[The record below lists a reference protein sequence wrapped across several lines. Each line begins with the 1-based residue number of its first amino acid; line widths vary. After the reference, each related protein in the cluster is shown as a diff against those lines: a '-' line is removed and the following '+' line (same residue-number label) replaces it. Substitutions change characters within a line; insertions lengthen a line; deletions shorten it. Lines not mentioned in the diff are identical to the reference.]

1 VSNQFQATRFYFS
14 LSTFHFSLQREPVL
28 NFGRKNQ
35 LDQPKPVKA
44 RGTLAVQ
51 AHAKKPVVRPRE
63 LPQELLRRLEFTVV
77 RKLDGFFFGDYTGLF
92 YGPSLDLAEV
102 REYQPGDEVRRM
114 DWNVTAR
121 TGKLHV
127 RQYREEREITAW
139 VVVDLSRSMNF
150 GTRKKLKRDLA
161 LEFAGVAAGIVTRH
175 GDKIG
180 TVGVNEAGLKMVRP
194 ASGRNQALNVLQTL
208 TNLPST
214 STPTGARSVPNQI
227 EVNPKTPAGET
238 SLVDA
243 LSSLEKLLRRRAL
256 VFVISDFIDGTT
268 PASTVQ
274 PVSKP
279 NQNPVISRLQGNDP
293 AWAEPLGRLA
303 SRHDVIAVRVSDPA
317 ERELPNV
324 GGLRLRDP
332 ESGREVWVD
341 TSDARVRA
349 AHANLVKT
357 RDTAINRA
365 FRGARI
371 DALELSTK
379 DELLEPLLKF
389 TLRRKGRR

>member
-1 VSNQFQATRFYFS
+1 MLT
-14 LSTFHFSLQREPVL
+14 
-28 NFGRKNQ
+28 FGRKNQ
-35 LDQPKPVKA
+35 PNKPKSVKA

-51 AHAKKPVVRPRE
+51 AHAKKPVIRPQE
-63 LPQELLRRLEFTVV
+63 LSQELLRRLEFTVI

-180 TVGVNEAGLKMVRP
+180 TVGVNETGIKLVRP
-194 ASGRNQALNVLQTL
+194 ASGRNQALNVLQSL
-208 TNLPST
+208 TNMPSSVAGS
-214 STPTGARSVPNQI
+214 STT
-227 EVNPKTPAGET
+227 GET

-256 VFVISDFIDGTT
+256 VFVISDFIDGT
-268 PASTVQ
+268 SQ
-274 PVSKP
+274 PISKP
-279 NQNPVISRLQGNDP
+279 SQNPVISRLKGNDP

-341 TSDARVRA
+341 TSDTRVRA
-349 AHANLVKT
+349 AHANLVKA
-357 RDTAINRA
+357 RDTSINRA

-389 TLRRKGRR
+389 TMRRKGRR

>member
-1 VSNQFQATRFYFS
+1 
-14 LSTFHFSLQREPVL
+14 VL
-28 NFGRKNQ
+28 NFARKNQ
-35 LDQPKPVKA
+35 LAKPKPLKA
-44 RGTLAVQ
+44 RGTLPVQ

-161 LEFAGVAAGIVTRH
+161 LEFAGVAASIVTRH

-180 TVGVNEAGLKMVRP
+180 TVGVNETGIKLVRP
-194 ASGRNQALNVLQTL
+194 ASGRNQALNVLQSL
-208 TNLPST
+208 ANMPSSVAGSSTN
-214 STPTGARSVPNQI
+214 
-227 EVNPKTPAGET
+227 GET
-238 SLVDA
+238 SLVHA

-256 VFVISDFIDGTT
+256 VFVISDFIDGT
-268 PASTVQ
+268 SQ
-274 PVSKP
+274 PISKP
-279 NQNPVISRLQGNDP
+279 NQNPVITKLKGNDP

-341 TSDARVRA
+341 TSDTRVRA

-357 RDTAINRA
+357 RDISINRA

>member
-1 VSNQFQATRFYFS
+1 M
-14 LSTFHFSLQREPVL
+14 L

-35 LDQPKPVKA
+35 LAKPKPVKA

-63 LPQELLRRLEFTVV
+63 LPQELLRRLEFTVI

-180 TVGVNEAGLKMVRP
+180 TVGVNETGIKMVRP

-208 TNLPST
+208 TNMPSSVAGA
-214 STPTGARSVPNQI
+214 STTGSS
-227 EVNPKTPAGET
+227 TGGET

-268 PASTVQ
+268 PTGTTQ
-274 PVSKP
+274 PVSNP
-279 NQNPVISRLQGNDP
+279 NQNPVISRLQGHDP

-357 RDTAINRA
+357 RDTSINRA

>member
-1 VSNQFQATRFYFS
+1 
-14 LSTFHFSLQREPVL
+14 
-28 NFGRKNQ
+28 
-35 LDQPKPVKA
+35 
-44 RGTLAVQ
+44 
-51 AHAKKPVVRPRE
+51 
-63 LPQELLRRLEFTVV
+63 
-77 RKLDGFFFGDYTGLF
+77 
-92 YGPSLDLAEV
+92 
-102 REYQPGDEVRRM
+102 
-114 DWNVTAR
+114 
-121 TGKLHV
+121 
-127 RQYREEREITAW
+127 
-139 VVVDLSRSMNF
+139 VVDLSRSMNF

-180 TVGVNEAGLKMVRP
+180 TVGVNETGIKLVRP

-208 TNLPST
+208 SNMPPSVAGS
-214 STPTGARSVPNQI
+214 STT
-227 EVNPKTPAGET
+227 GET

-256 VFVISDFIDGTT
+256 VFVISDFIDGTSQVA
-268 PASTVQ
+268 AS
-274 PVSKP
+274 SKASSV
-279 NQNPVISRLQGNDP
+279 NPVISRLKGNDP

-341 TSDARVRA
+341 TSDTRVRA

-357 RDTAINRA
+357 RDTAITRA

>member
-1 VSNQFQATRFYFS
+1 MLT
-14 LSTFHFSLQREPVL
+14 
-28 NFGRKNQ
+28 FGRKNQ
-35 LDQPKPVKA
+35 LAKPKPVKA

-180 TVGVNEAGLKMVRP
+180 TVGVNETGIKLVRP

-208 TNLPST
+208 SNMPPSVAGS
-214 STPTGARSVPNQI
+214 STT
-227 EVNPKTPAGET
+227 GET

-256 VFVISDFIDGTT
+256 VFVISDFIDGTSQVA
-268 PASTVQ
+268 AS
-274 PVSKP
+274 SKASSV
-279 NQNPVISRLQGNDP
+279 NPVISRLKGNDP

-341 TSDARVRA
+341 TSDTRVRA

-357 RDTAINRA
+357 RDTAITRA

>member
-1 VSNQFQATRFYFS
+1 M
-14 LSTFHFSLQREPVL
+14 L

-35 LDQPKPVKA
+35 LDKPKPVKA
-44 RGTLAVQ
+44 RGTLAVK

-180 TVGVNEAGLKMVRP
+180 TVGVNETGIKLVRP

-208 TNLPST
+208 TNMPSSVAGS
-214 STPTGARSVPNQI
+214 STT
-227 EVNPKTPAGET
+227 GET

-256 VFVISDFIDGTT
+256 VFVISDFIDGTSQAA
-268 PASTVQ
+268 PAAKSSSV
-274 PVSKP
+274 
-279 NQNPVISRLQGNDP
+279 NPVISRLKGNDP

>member
-1 VSNQFQATRFYFS
+1 
-14 LSTFHFSLQREPVL
+14 VL
-28 NFGRKNQ
+28 TFGRKNR

-44 RGTLAVQ
+44 RGTLPAT
-51 AHAKKPVVRPRE
+51 AHVKKPVVRPRE
-63 LPQELLRRLEFTVV
+63 LPQELLRRLEFTVI

-150 GTRKKLKRDLA
+150 GTRRKLKRDLA

-180 TVGVNEAGLKMVRP
+180 TVGVNEAGLKLIRP
-194 ASGRNQALNVLQTL
+194 ASGRNQALNVLQAL
-208 TNLPST
+208 TNLPET
-214 STPTGARSVPNQI
+214 KVRAV
-227 EVNPKTPAGET
+227 PKTPNEIASSANAPAGET

-268 PASTVQ
+268 PTVQ
-274 PVSKP
+274 PALNAANSS
-279 NQNPVISRLQGNDP
+279 NTNPVVSRLPDARIGGIDP
-293 AWAEPLGRLA
+293 DWAEPLGRLA

-357 RDTAINRA
+357 RDASISRA

-371 DALELSTK
+371 DALELSTR

-389 TLRRKGRR
+389 TMRRKGRR

>member
-1 VSNQFQATRFYFS
+1 
-14 LSTFHFSLQREPVL
+14 VL

-35 LDQPKPVKA
+35 LAKPKPIKA

-51 AHAKKPVVRPRE
+51 AHVKKPLVRPRE
-63 LPQELLRRLEFTVV
+63 LPQELLRRLEFTII

-208 TNLPST
+208 TNLTGT
-214 STPTGARSVPNQI
+214 STPTGGQAAAKHTTA
-227 EVNPKTPAGET
+227 NPKTPVTET

-256 VFVISDFIDGTT
+256 VFVISDFIDGTSQPIGGSNAV
-268 PASTVQ
+268 PASKTG
-274 PVSKP
+274 
-279 NQNPVISRLQGNDP
+279 QNPVLARIQGNDP
-293 AWAEPLGRLA
+293 DWAEPLGRLA
-303 SRHDVIAVRVSDPA
+303 SRHDVIAVRISDPA

-357 RDTAINRA
+357 RDTSINRA

-379 DELLEPLLKF
+379 DELLAPLLKF

>member
-1 VSNQFQATRFYFS
+1 M
-14 LSTFHFSLQREPVL
+14 L

-35 LDQPKPVKA
+35 LAKPKPVKA
-44 RGTLAVQ
+44 RGTLSVQ
-51 AHAKKPVVRPRE
+51 AHVKKPVVRPRE

-180 TVGVNEAGLKMVRP
+180 TVGVNETGIKMVRP

-208 TNLPST
+208 TNMPSSLAGS
-214 STPTGARSVPNQI
+214 STT
-227 EVNPKTPAGET
+227 GET

-256 VFVISDFIDGTT
+256 VFVISDFIDGTSQT
-268 PASTVQ
+268 APAAKSSSV
-274 PVSKP
+274 
-279 NQNPVISRLQGNDP
+279 NPVISRIQGNDP

-341 TSDARVRA
+341 TSDTRVRA

-357 RDTAINRA
+357 RDTSINRA

>member
-1 VSNQFQATRFYFS
+1 
-14 LSTFHFSLQREPVL
+14 VL

-35 LDQPKPVKA
+35 LAKPKPVKA

-63 LPQELLRRLEFTVV
+63 LPQELLRRLEFTVI

-102 REYQPGDEVRRM
+102 REYQPGDEIRRM

-180 TVGVNEAGLKMVRP
+180 TVGVNETGIKLVRP

-208 TNLPST
+208 SNMPSSLAGS
-214 STPTGARSVPNQI
+214 STT
-227 EVNPKTPAGET
+227 GET
-238 SLVDA
+238 TLVDA

-256 VFVISDFIDGTT
+256 VFVISDFIDGTSA
-268 PASTVQ
+268 PI
-274 PVSKP
+274 SKP
-279 NQNPVISRLQGNDP
+279 NLNPVISRLQGNDP
-293 AWAEPLGRLA
+293 DWAEPLGRLA

-341 TSDARVRA
+341 TSDPRVRA

-357 RDTAINRA
+357 RDTSINRA

>member
-1 VSNQFQATRFYFS
+1 
-14 LSTFHFSLQREPVL
+14 VL

-35 LDQPKPVKA
+35 LVKPKPPKV

-51 AHAKKPVVRPRE
+51 AHAKKPAVRPRE
-63 LPQELLRRLEFTVV
+63 LPQELLRRLEFTVI

-180 TVGVNEAGLKMVRP
+180 TVGVNETGIKLVRP

-208 TNLPST
+208 TDMPSSAASS
-214 STPTGARSVPNQI
+214 STT
-227 EVNPKTPAGET
+227 GET
-238 SLVDA
+238 SLLDA

-256 VFVISDFIDGTT
+256 VFVISDFIDGT
-268 PASTVQ
+268 SQ
-274 PVSKP
+274 PIVKP
-279 NQNPVISRLQGNDP
+279 NQNPVLSRLQGNDP

-332 ESGREVWVD
+332 ESGREIWVD

-357 RDTAINRA
+357 RDTHINRA

-389 TLRRKGRR
+389 TMRRKGRR

>member
-1 VSNQFQATRFYFS
+1 M
-14 LSTFHFSLQREPVL
+14 L

-35 LDQPKPVKA
+35 LDKPKPVKA

-63 LPQELLRRLEFTVV
+63 LPQELSRRLEFTVI

-180 TVGVNEAGLKMVRP
+180 TVGVNETGIKMVRP
-194 ASGRNQALNVLQTL
+194 ASGRNQALNVLQSL
-208 TNLPST
+208 TNMPSSVAGSST
-214 STPTGARSVPNQI
+214 S
-227 EVNPKTPAGET
+227 GET

-268 PASTVQ
+268 PANTSQ
-274 PVSKP
+274 PTSKP
-279 NQNPVISRLQGNDP
+279 NHNPVISRLQGNDP

-357 RDTAINRA
+357 RDTSINRA

>member
-1 VSNQFQATRFYFS
+1 MLT
-14 LSTFHFSLQREPVL
+14 
-28 NFGRKNQ
+28 FGRKNQ
-35 LDQPKPVKA
+35 LAKPKPVKA

-180 TVGVNEAGLKMVRP
+180 TVGVNEKGIKLVRP

-208 TNLPST
+208 TNMPS
-214 STPTGARSVPNQI
+214 SV
-227 EVNPKTPAGET
+227 AGSNTTAET

-256 VFVISDFIDGTT
+256 VFVISDFIDGTSQ
-268 PASTVQ
+268 PAN
-274 PVSKP
+274 PVLDASGKSV
-279 NQNPVISRLQGNDP
+279 NPVISRLQGNDP

-324 GGLRLRDP
+324 EFAPPMRTWSKPVTPPSTVPSVALGL
-332 ESGREVWVD
+332 
-341 TSDARVRA
+341 
-349 AHANLVKT
+349 T
-357 RDTAINRA
+357 RSSFQPRTNCSSRC
-365 FRGARI
+365 
-371 DALELSTK
+371 
-379 DELLEPLLKF
+379 
-389 TLRRKGRR
+389 